1 MQMLNKLRLPT
12 LSEEERKLAGVVT
25 IVITITMVC
34 SLFNRI
40 LIPATHSVYP
50 ALLFRTGE
58 AATKQNEYVTF
69 IRKDDYLPGGSAHLV
84 KRVGCMP
91 GQYLSKLGYQF
102 FCDGDEIARAML
114 TDSEGVKLPVFTF
127 SGPVPAGKAFV
138 VGDTINSYD
147 SRYWGF
153 ISLSE
158 TERLVPVI

>member
-1 MQMLNKLRLPT
+1 MQILKNLRVPT
-12 LSEEERKLAGVVT
+12 LSEEERKLAGIVT
-25 IVITITMVC
+25 IVVIITMVC

-58 AATKQNEYVTF
+58 AATEQNQYVTF
-69 IRKDDYLPGGSAHLV
+69 IRKDAYLPGGSAHLV
-84 KRVGCMP
+84 KRIGCMP

-114 TDSEGVKLPVFTF
+114 TDSDGEKLPVFTF

-158 TERLVPVI
+158 TERLIPVI